1 MSKMITLAETPS
13 EKIRYCVNWFQVF
26 MVVGREREAA
36 SMLEKLLTV
45 ADDLEVKS

>member
-1 MSKMITLAETPS
+1 MSKMITVAKTPS

-26 MVVGREREAA
+26 LVVGREKEAA

-45 ADDLEVKS
+45 ADDLEVKQ

>member
-1 MSKMITLAETPS
+1 MSKTITVAETPS

-26 MVVGREREAA
+26 MVAGREKEAI
-36 SMLEKLLTV
+36 SMLNKLLIV